1 MATIDQQHQ
10 FHQQCALHFK
20 KNRLLAQLSAGECER
35 ICPALRMET
44 LAAGEVLSRPGVSS
58 GYVYFPVDCV
68 VALFSYPE
76 DGSANS
82 IGVIGNEGM
91 IGFEHLLGG
100 NSLPYVATTLHTG
113 RAVRIEVDVVK
124 REFQRGDNFH
134 KRLLLYSQS
143 LLTDMAQTS
152 FCNVKHSATQR
163 VARLLL
169 QIMDRVLSEHIS
181 LTHECIAQVLGVRR
195 EVITH
200 TTLRLRKDGAID
212 YGRGSLS
219 VLDRASLETQ
229 SCGCYQF
236 IKGERERL
244 IGKQLGLQ
252 DLSVACHRIS
262 TTFTQ

>member
-1 MATIDQQHQ
+1 MAIDQRNQL
-10 FHQQCALHFK
+10 HQQCPLHFK

-35 ICPALRMET
+35 ICPALKVEP
-44 LAAGEVLSRPGVSS
+44 LVAGEVLSQPGVSS
-58 GYVYFPVDCV
+58 GYVYFPLDCV
-68 VALFSYPE
+68 VALCSYPE

-91 IGFEHLLGG
+91 IGIEHFLGG

-113 RAVRIEVDVVK
+113 RAVRIEVDMVK

-134 KRLLLYSQS
+134 RRLLLYSQS

-163 VARLLL
+163 LARLLL
-169 QIMDRVLSEHIS
+169 QIMDRVLSEHMS

-195 EVITH
+195 EVITQ
-200 TTLRLRKDGAID
+200 TTLRLRKGGAID
-212 YGRGSLS
+212 YGRGNLS

-229 SCGCYQF
+229 SCSCYAF
-236 IKGERERL
+236 IKDERDRL
-244 IGKQLGLQ
+244 IGKQLPFD
-252 DLSVACHRIS
+252 DLSAACHRVAPA
-262 TTFTQ
+262 Q